1 MFKLVDK
8 LEISESDAS
17 GILSVILFHD
27 SKLND
32 IFIEMVENI
41 HMRQRMTAIPF
52 SIKSRDGKDR
62 YIESNL
68 ILKTF

>member
-1 MFKLVDK
+1 MQL
-8 LEISESDAS
+8 SESDAS

-32 IFIEMVENI
+32 IFMEMVENI

-52 SIKSRDGKDR
+52 SNESRDAKDR

>member
-1 MFKLVDK
+1 M
-8 LEISESDAS
+8 EISESGAS
-17 GILSVILFHD
+17 DILSVILFHD
-27 SKLND
+27 PKLND

-41 HMRQRMTAIPF
+41 HVRQRMTAIPF
-52 SIKSRDGKDR
+52 STKSRDAKDR